1 MKERDFILELE
12 KRAKE
17 EETLIKRMSMSKT
30 FVYLSLWFG
39 KHPWRIIIPFSI
51 LLTIIFRL
59 IFGKTYFELILW
71 IFGGL

>member
-1 MKERDFILELE
+1 MKERDFIFELE

-17 EETLIKRMSMSKT
+17 QEALMKKMSMSKT

-39 KHPWRIIIPFSI
+39 KPPWRIMIPFSV
-51 LLTIIFRL
+51 LLTIIFRF
-59 IFGKTYFELILW
+59 IFGKAYFELILW